1 MPASERLFHSGG
13 RLWETVQ
20 IAREKRRL
28 RIRKLLRLRWLLR
41 WMPSKRSLGK
51 ITVLKQFGAHLQRRK
66 YLWSFKE
73 NRVAPAIFLGSVIAF
88 LPIFGVQLLTVVAFA
103 ALLKVNLP
111 VIAGLQFVS
120 NPLTLVPIYLANYK
134 VGSWILQ
141 GIGFAEKGAENIV
154 HGVNSTMVGGAV
166 LGTVFGLLMYGF
178 YVIRI
183 KRDFR
188 TSEVAL

>member
-1 MPASERLFHSGG
+1 MGIPL
-13 RLWETVQ
+13 ETVQ
-20 IAREKRRL
+20 QMKESRRN
-28 RIRKLLRLRWLLR
+28 RFRKLWRLRWLLR

-51 ITVLKQFGAHLQRRK
+51 FPVLKQFGSHLQRRK

-73 NRVAPAIFLGSVIAF
+73 SRVAPAILLGSIVAF
-88 LPIFGVQLLTVVAFA
+88 LPIFGVQLLTVVALA
-103 ALLKVNLP
+103 VLLKVNLP

-141 GIGFAEKGAENIV
+141 GIGLAEQGAENVI

-166 LGTVFGLLMYGF
+166 LGTVFGLLIYGL
-178 YVIRI
+178 YLIRI